1 MASSYSDK
9 VIISVGGS
17 LIVPSGGIDTK
28 FLSNLNKF
36 IRSQLSKNKKRQF
49 FLVAGGGRITRHYQT
64 AAQKV
69 IRHELTHEDLD
80 WLGIYATRLNAQLI
94 KSIFNKNAENFI
106 VENPNSKI
114 NFNKN
119 IIIACGWKPG
129 WSTDYD
135 AVLVAKN
142 LGVKEVLNMSSVDY
156 VYDKDPKKH
165 KNARKIEKIT
175 WQDYSKLISN
185 KWKAGMNV
193 PFDPVAAKEAE
204 KSKLRVCLIGR
215 DLKNLENLLNG
226 DKFRGT
232 TIR

>member
-1 MASSYSDK
+1 MQKTIVMSL
-9 VIISVGGS
+9 GGS
-17 LIVPSGGIDTK
+17 LIVPDDIDVK
-28 FLSNLNKF
+28 FLKGFKKTIENYVKKGCKF
-36 IRSQLSKNKKRQF
+36 VIYC
-49 FLVAGGGRITRHYQT
+49 GGGRLARNLQKSASKIT
-64 AAQKV
+64 K
-69 IRHELTHEDLD
+69 LSNEDLD